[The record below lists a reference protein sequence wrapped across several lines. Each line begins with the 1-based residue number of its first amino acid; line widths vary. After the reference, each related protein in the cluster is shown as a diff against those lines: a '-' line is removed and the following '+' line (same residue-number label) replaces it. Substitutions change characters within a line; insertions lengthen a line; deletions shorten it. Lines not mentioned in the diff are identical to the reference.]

1 MLKFYKSEYGH
12 GKHLIIN
19 NENDFY
25 ISHGSGFSPVD
36 VYTLPVE
43 VRTLVENKDPFE
55 FEENNYLGNGII
67 RIQGTSSFIDL
78 VNNKIVEYSEF
89 KREITLRSGDI
100 FQLYNAS
107 GDIIIMKKGT
117 TIGCNIKKNGR
128 YVTGLY
134 DTWPISRNAINE
146 FEEIDEVTIEIECIG
161 NSLIIKGEYPG
172 RDCTIDLINKEFIED
187 MKFEDMKSEN
197 IKLEFKPKKL
207 C

>member
-36 VYTLPVE
+36 VYTLPVPSLG
-43 VRTLVENKDPFE
+43 TLVENKDPFE

-100 FQLYNAS
+100 FQLYKGRI

-117 TIGCNIKKNGR
+117 TIGCNIGCKKNE
-128 YVTGLY
+128 YITGLY
-134 DTWPISRNAINE
+134 DRWPISNE

-161 NSLIIKGEYPG
+161 NSLIIKGDYPG

>member
-1 MLKFYKSEYGH
+1 MLKFYKSNFISASGLH
-12 GKHLIIN
+12 NNLIIGN
-19 NENDFY
+19 GNDFY
-25 ISHGSGFSPVD
+25 ISHGSGFSPFD
-36 VYTLPVE
+36 VGLNAE
-43 VRTLVENKDPFE
+43 LLLVENKDPFE

-89 KREITLRSGDI
+89 KRKITLRSGDI

-134 DTWPISRNAINE
+134 DTWPI
-146 FEEIDEVTIEIECIG
+146 FKEIDEVTIEIECIG
-161 NSLIIKGEYPG
+161 NSLIIKGEFPG
-172 RDCTIDLINKEFIED
+172 RDCTIDLINKEII
-187 MKFEDMKSEN
+187 EDMKSEN
-197 IKLEFKPKKL
+197 IKLEFKPKSKL